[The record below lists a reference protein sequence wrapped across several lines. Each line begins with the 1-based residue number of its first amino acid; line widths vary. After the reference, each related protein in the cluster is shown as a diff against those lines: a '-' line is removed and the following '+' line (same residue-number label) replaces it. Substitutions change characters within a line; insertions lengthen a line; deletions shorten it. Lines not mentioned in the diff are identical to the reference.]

1 MDLQITQWLHEDQSE
16 DEEACEVAVPDL
28 ENDVDE
34 DGIIEDFRAEHPD
47 DDTENSSS
55 VDDTPLSNYSS
66 GNFLRVLPV
75 PNNLKSKDGFR
86 WTGEKLESRVPR
98 RNILFHPPGP
108 KAAAREIKTEL
119 EAWSIFF
126 SDEKLEEIVRN
137 TNAEIGK
144 QKEKYKR
151 DGPVQNTEDE
161 NADASSSTKIR
172 PSFAKDASVVEMKAL
187 FGLYYL
193 AGVLNINHVTTKE
206 LFDKNSGVG
215 YFRATMSQARFEFLT
230 NCLRFDDRSTR
241 EERQQ
246 NDRLAPIR
254 NIFDH
259 IVKVSS
265 EKWPQKRVTKRRHFL
280 KKLAI
285 DLITPQ
291 MEERLTWPSLP
302 MNLQVLLG
310 GILQK
315 KRPLHEPSSDP
326 TAKKRCAMCLRGKD
340 RKTKVTCGMY
350 QKPLCGE
357 HTEAMCQECV
367 TKNH

>member
-66 GNFLRVLPV
+66 A
-75 PNNLKSKDGFR
+75 K
-86 WTGEKLESRVPR
+86 SRVPR

-119 EAWSIFF
+119 EAWRIFF

-137 TNAEIGK
+137 TNADIGK
-144 QKEKYKR
+144 QREKYKR
-151 DGPVQNTEDE
+151 DRPVQNTEDE

-193 AGVLNINHVTTKE
+193 AGVLNMNHVTTKE

-246 NDRLAPIR
+246 ND
-254 NIFDH
+254 D
-259 IVKVSS
+259 
-265 EKWPQKRVTKRRHFL
+265 
-280 KKLAI
+280 
-285 DLITPQ
+285 
-291 MEERLTWPSLP
+291 
-302 MNLQVLLG
+302 
-310 GILQK
+310 
-315 KRPLHEPSSDP
+315 
-326 TAKKRCAMCLRGKD
+326 
-340 RKTKVTCGMY
+340 
-350 QKPLCGE
+350 
-357 HTEAMCQECV
+357 
-367 TKNH
+367 

>member
-86 WTGEKLESRVPR
+86 WTGEKPAKSRVPR

-144 QKEKYKR
+144 QREK
-151 DGPVQNTEDE
+151 
-161 NADASSSTKIR
+161 I
-172 PSFAKDASVVEMKAL
+172 
-187 FGLYYL
+187 
-193 AGVLNINHVTTKE
+193 
-206 LFDKNSGVG
+206 
-215 YFRATMSQARFEFLT
+215 
-230 NCLRFDDRSTR
+230 
-241 EERQQ
+241 
-246 NDRLAPIR
+246 
-254 NIFDH
+254 
-259 IVKVSS
+259 
-265 EKWPQKRVTKRRHFL
+265 
-280 KKLAI
+280 
-285 DLITPQ
+285 
-291 MEERLTWPSLP
+291 
-302 MNLQVLLG
+302 
-310 GILQK
+310 
-315 KRPLHEPSSDP
+315 
-326 TAKKRCAMCLRGKD
+326 
-340 RKTKVTCGMY
+340 
-350 QKPLCGE
+350 
-357 HTEAMCQECV
+357 
-367 TKNH
+367 